1 MVLPLEFGIDGP
13 PVSQQARRRSR
24 VREWTQQVR
33 EVAEHHWIGS
43 SPVSVALTVSITYV
57 FDAVD
62 LDIDNISKPILDAMK
77 GLVYVDDSQIMDLIC
92 RKRHHLRAYRVEN
105 PSELF
110 DSYLQNSTEF
120 IVVRVGPAYEPG
132 VTHE

>member
-13 PVSQQARRRSR
+13 SVSQQARRRSR

-33 EVAEHHWIGS
+33 EVAEHHCIGS

-110 DSYLQNSTEF
+110 DSYLQSSTEF
-120 IVVRVGPAYEPG
+120 IVVRVDPAYEPG